1 MKYSYCSWNIV
12 LILRICLWSYET
24 RNAKH
29 NLQSRCND
37 KEQIVALAVL
47 LARISG
53 NKSWS
58 WNHSIETYC
67 VCLFFSKFCWW
78 FVGYLHVDPFWF
90 TLIRFFW
97 CVDSTHQQ
105 KTRMKRCWSH
115 QQKRQYNIK
124 NRFYYLTY
132 IYVCIYIYTKYVHIY
147 FFVFIYNRL
156 GGGCIPI
163 PVVPNS

>member
-53 NKSWS
+53 NKSSS

-67 VCLFFSKFCWW
+67 VCLFFKVLLVICC
-78 FVGYLHVDPFWF
+78 LF
-90 TLIRFFW
+90 T
-97 CVDSTHQQ
+97 
-105 KTRMKRCWSH
+105 CWSILIYAN
-115 QQKRQYNIK
+115 KVFLMRWFNTSAKNSDEMMLKPPAKKQYKII
-124 NRFYYLTY
+124 RFYYVTY
-132 IYVCIYIYTKYVHIY
+132 IYVYIYIYKICAHLFISIY
-147 FFVFIYNRL
+147 L
-156 GGGCIPI
+156 
-163 PVVPNS
+163 